1 MSAAGEGTTR
11 VCDRLESGAVELYFY
26 DELPVA
32 GRDGMASHLARCRE
46 CAAALDDLKVI
57 RAALAL
63 RPGVSAPPS
72 GDWSNFM
79 DRLDTAVLAH
89 KGSQNSEPPK
99 VVSFEPRNPGTLEP
113 SNPGTFEPSNLRS
126 YIGLFATAALLAIV
140 TISVVF
146 LARNRAVPEAQFA
159 AATPSSPD
167 ARPAAEATPIAT
179 TGMRSVG
186 EQHLERSKLVVLGL
200 ASKEPGEVSVSDWA
214 YERSLASS
222 LLNDTRLYR
231 LAAEERG
238 LTSLAGVMRDL
249 ELVLLETSMAQGS
262 DPAEL
267 PQIQRLIRKRQLI
280 QKMDV
285 VNTVGL
291 VP

>member
-1 MSAAGEGTTR
+1 MSAAGEGMTGM
-11 VCDRLESGAVELYFY
+11 CDRLESGAVELYFY
-26 DELPVA
+26 DELA
-32 GRDGMASHLARCRE
+32 SGDRAAMASHLAHCRE
-46 CAAALDDLKVI
+46 CAAALDDLRVI
-57 RAALAL
+57 RAALVSL
-63 RPGVSAPPS
+63 PDVSAPPA

-79 DRLDTAVLAH
+79 QRLDAAVLAC
-89 KGSQNSEPPK
+89 K
-99 VVSFEPRNPGTLEP
+99 VP
-113 SNPGTFEPSNLRS
+113 SRFEPSNLRS

-140 TISVVF
+140 TISVVYF
-146 LARNRAVPEAQFA
+146 SRSRAVPEARSA
-159 AATPSSPD
+159 TATPVSPET
-167 ARPAAEATPIAT
+167 RSTAESTPNAT

-200 ASKEPGEVSVSDWA
+200 ASKEAGEVSVSDWA
-214 YERSLASS
+214 YERSLAAS

-249 ELVLLETSMAQGS
+249 ELVLLETSMAEGS

>member
-1 MSAAGEGTTR
+1 MSAVGRGMGEA
-11 VCDRLESGAVELYFY
+11 CDRLEAGDVELYFY
-26 DELPVA
+26 DELPA
-32 GRDGMASHLARCRE
+32 GSGAGMARHLTNCRE
-46 CAAALDDLKVI
+46 CAAALTDLRVI
-57 RAALAL
+57 RTALAS
-63 RPGVSAPPS
+63 RPDVSAPRA
-72 GDWSNFM
+72 GDWSSFM
-79 DRLDTAVLAH
+79 DRLELAVLAH
-89 KGSQNSEPPK
+89 KVPSKNLGEP
-99 VVSFEPRNPGTLEP
+99 SNLGTLEP
-113 SNPGTFEPSNLRS
+113 WNLGTLKNHRR
-126 YIGLFATAALLAIV
+126 YIGLLATAALLAMV
-140 TISVVF
+140 TISVVY
-146 LARNRAVPEAQFA
+146 LARNRAETGTRSA
-159 AATPSSPD
+159 AVTPGSREATPTTD
-167 ARPAAEATPIAT
+167 ATPIAT

-200 ASKEPGEVSVSDWA
+200 ASKAPGEVGVSDWA

-222 LLNDTRLYR
+222 LLKDTRLYR

-238 LTSLAGVMRDL
+238 LTSLAAVMRDL
-249 ELVLLETSMAQGS
+249 ELVLLETSMAEGS

>member
-1 MSAAGEGTTR
+1 MSAAGEGMTGG
-11 VCDRLESGAVELYFY
+11 CERLESGAVELYFY
-26 DELPVA
+26 DELPA
-32 GRDGMASHLARCRE
+32 ASRAGMASHLAHCRE

-57 RAALAL
+57 RAALVS
-63 RPGVSAPPS
+63 RPDVSAPPA
-72 GDWSNFM
+72 GDWSSFM
-79 DRLDTAVLAH
+79 ERLDATVLAH
-89 KGSQNSEPPK
+89 RVASYSKTVAN
-99 VVSFEPRNPGTLEP
+99 PRTL
-113 SNPGTFEPSNLRS
+113 EPSNLRS
-126 YIGLFATAALLAIV
+126 YIGLLATAALLAIV
-140 TISVVF
+140 TVSVVY
-146 LARNRAVPEAQFA
+146 LARNRAVPGPQFA
-159 AATPSSPD
+159 ASTPFASE
-167 ARPAAEATPIAT
+167 ARSMVESTPIAT

-249 ELVLLETSMAQGS
+249 ELVLLETSMAEGS

>member
-1 MSAAGEGTTR
+1 MSAAGAGMTP

-26 DELPVA
+26 DELPA
-32 GRDGMASHLARCRE
+32 GSRAGMAGHLAQCHE
-46 CAAALDDLKVI
+46 CAAALADLKVI
-57 RAALAL
+57 RAALVS
-63 RPGVSAPPS
+63 RPDVSAPPA
-72 GDWSNFM
+72 GDWSHFM
-79 DRLDTAVLAH
+79 ERLDAAVLAH
-89 KGSQNSEPPK
+89 KTASMREP
-99 VVSFEPRNPGTLEP
+99 VASLRTLEPANLRTLEP
-113 SNPGTFEPSNLRS
+113 SNPRTF
-126 YIGLFATAALLAIV
+126 IGLLATAALLAIV
-140 TISVVF
+140 TVSVVY
-146 LARNRAVPEAQFA
+146 LARNRAVPGAQFA
-159 AATPSSPD
+159 ALSPSS
-167 ARPAAEATPIAT
+167 AEGTSTVESTPIAT

-200 ASKEPGEVSVSDWA
+200 ASKEPGEVTLSDWA

-249 ELVLLETSMAQGS
+249 ELVLLETSMAEGS